1 MCTRITRLVFVKSSR
16 SIFNGLIRKA
26 HNWGYRQ
33 GIVPEEWHT
42 VFPLCNAKFQSPI
55 DIKTS
60 DVAYDSSLEKFNLE
74 ELEKTRDVDMV
85 LCTNHGRSIQVNLQ
99 GHDIKVTGGSLPG
112 TYKVEQFHFHW
123 GPNNNVGSE
132 HTYDGKQV
140 TAELH
145 IVMHLDK
152 YSNAG
157 EALKNENGLAV
168 LGYLIDVGSHN
179 KNYDEITDKVKN
191 VQKQDDILPLQSFKL
206 SSLLPSS
213 KCYYRYLGSMTTPP
227 CAPVIW
233 TMFTENIYLSENQL
247 QEFRNLGNTD
257 MDLIHNCRSPRPLD
271 GRIVTSNCNNSS

>member
-1 MCTRITRLVFVKSSR
+1 MCTRISRLVFVKSSR
-16 SIFNGLIRKA
+16 SIFHGLIRKA
-26 HNWGYRQ
+26 HSWGYRQ
-33 GIVPEEWHT
+33 GIVPEQWHT
-42 VFPLCNAKFQSPI
+42 LFPLCNGKFQSPI

-60 DVAYDSSLEKFNLE
+60 DVMYDSSLENFNLE

-179 KNYDEITDKVKN
+179 KNYDEITDKLKN
-191 VQKQDDILPLQSFKL
+191 VQKQEDILPLQSFKL
-206 SSLLPSS
+206 SSLLPPS
-213 KCYYRYLGSMTTPP
+213 KCYYRYFGSMTTPP

-233 TMFTENIYLSENQL
+233 TMFKENIYLSENQL

>member
-1 MCTRITRLVFVKSSR
+1 MAHSVSS
-16 SIFNGLIRKA
+16 
-26 HNWGYRQ
+26 
-33 GIVPEEWHT
+33 
-42 VFPLCNAKFQSPI
+42 CNAKFQSPI

-60 DVAYDSSLEKFNLE
+60 DVVYDSSLENFNLE

-85 LCTNHGRSIQVNLQ
+85 CVPTMDVLVIQVNLQ

-140 TAELH
+140 TAE
-145 IVMHLDK
+145 
-152 YSNAG
+152 
-157 EALKNENGLAV
+157 
-168 LGYLIDVGSHN
+168 VGSHN
-179 KNYDEITDKVKN
+179 KNYEEITDKVKN
-191 VQKQDDILPLQSFKL
+191 VQKQEDILPLQSFKL

-233 TMFTENIYLSENQL
+233 TMFKENIYLSENQL

-271 GRIVTSNCNNSS
+271 GRIVTSNCNNAS